1 MYFKDEEVMALD
13 IGDSDDESN
22 DNNDD
27 DDDDD
32 DDNDNESDMD
42 TDDLEDDEVDEVHCT
57 FSVNLLLTL
66 YLSDWCRGV
75 AVTL

>member
-1 MYFKDEEVMALD
+1 MSIVFKFLKSWLKATFTELFLMYFKDEEVMALD

-27 DDDDD
+27 DDD
-32 DDNDNESDMD
+32 ESDID

-57 FSVNLLLTL
+57 F
-66 YLSDWCRGV
+66 
-75 AVTL
+75 

>member
-1 MYFKDEEVMALD
+1 MLIVFKFLKSWLKATFIELFLMYFKDEEVMALD

-32 DDNDNESDMD
+32 DDDESDID

-57 FSVNLLLTL
+57 F
-66 YLSDWCRGV
+66 
-75 AVTL
+75 

>member
-13 IGDSDDESN
+13 IGDSDDESD

-27 DDDDD
+27 DD
-32 DDNDNESDMD
+32 ESDID
-42 TDDLEDDEVDEVHCT
+42 TDDVEDDKVDDVLCT
-57 FSVNLLLTL
+57 FCVNLLLTL
-66 YLSDWCRGV
+66 YLREWCRGV